1 MAVMSL
7 TTSRSRAGDKGFR
20 LLALGSGLLV
30 LVLLLLITISMTRQ
44 AWPALSIDFFTS
56 KRWAPNEEKFGGLAF
71 IYGTFVVSLIAVVLS
86 VPVSI
91 ALALFLTEV
100 APRRLRNP
108 VVYVLDLLAAVP
120 SVVWGLWGVLFLLS
134 PMNTFFD
141 WLSGPLGWT
150 RLFEGPAAGK
160 SFLLAGI
167 ILALMITPI
176 VTSISREVFVT
187 VPAVQRE
194 GAYAMGATRWEMIR
208 GAILPYGKVGL
219 IGAVMLGLGRAMGET
234 IAVALVIGSSPQ
246 ITARL
251 LASGDALPAVIAN
264 QFGEASGTFRAALI
278 GFGVLLFLITVV
290 VNMAAR
296 AIAGRATGL
305 SGDL

>member
-1 MAVMSL
+1 MALVQL
-7 TTSRSRAGDKGFR
+7 TSSKPKLADKGFR

-44 AWPALSIDFFTS
+44 AWPAISVEFFTS
-56 KRWAPNEEKFGGLAF
+56 KRWAPSEEAFGGLAF

-86 VPVSI
+86 VPLSLS
-91 ALALFLTEV
+91 LALFLTEV
-100 APRRLRNP
+100 APRKLRTP
-108 VVYVLDLLAAVP
+108 VIYVLDLLAAVP
-120 SVVWGLWGVLFLLS
+120 SVVWGLWGVLFLLK
-134 PMNTFFD
+134 PMNSVFN
-141 WLSGPLGWT
+141 WLAGPLGWT
-150 RLFEGPAAGK
+150 KIFEGPASGK
-160 SFLLAGI
+160 SFMLTGI

-176 VTSISREVFVT
+176 ITSISREVFAT
-187 VPAVQRE
+187 VPPVQRE
-194 GAYAMGATRWEMIR
+194 GALAMGATRWEAIR
-208 GAILPYGKVGL
+208 GAVLPYGKVGL

-246 ITARL
+246 ITGRL
-251 LASGDALPAVIAN
+251 FASGDALPAVIAN

-278 GFGVLLFLITVV
+278 GFGLLLFLITVL